1 MDPITASIIA
11 AAGKLSET
19 VVKDA
24 YAGLKA
30 LLVRKFGAS
39 GELPRAVEAVEA
51 RPDSP
56 GRQQTLVEELAVSPA
71 ATDTEVLAALA
82 RLQAALEEVGATRG
96 GERASI
102 RQQAG
107 DHATQI
113 GQVRGDVHFGGK

>member
-1 MDPITASIIA
+1 MDPITVSIIA

-30 LLVRKFGAS
+30 LIVRKFGGS
-39 GELPRAVEAVEA
+39 GELPRALEAVEV

-56 GRQQTLVEELAVSPA
+56 GRQQTLGEELAASSA
-71 ATDTEVLAALA
+71 AADPEVLAALA
-82 RLQAALEEVGATRG
+82 RLQAALEKVAATPG
-96 GERASI
+96 GGGTVI

-113 GQVRGDVHFGGK
+113 GQVHGNVHFGGR